1 MQAVKIAL
9 VVKKF
14 LVDAGLLSI
23 PQSALEAIL
32 FLTMARHGFGR
43 VYVQRYRLTFAFF
56 ALRTPLII
64 LLSGAPTSMKST
76 LAQALADALNIP
88 NVQQSD
94 VMYDLLCAGVVL
106 PGAPPPLA
114 TAPPRPIPPPPA
126 ATFRT
131 IPPAASPPR
140 TIPLPP
146 ALPGTL
152 TPVTAAVPAA
162 VQASEANKLDKQGS
176 LTPREGGRVGSSPLR
191 DGSSGLESLPLRDA
205 ATRPSAAA
213 LEGAAAQDGGQPG
226 ALPSFWN
233 RPVILSDE
241 TMSHCVCKGSLS
253 TAPSVTDLVNKLTN
267 CWIIQPAK
275 STV

>member
-43 VYVQRYRLTFAFF
+43 VYVQRYRLTSAFF

-114 TAPPRPIPPPPA
+114 TAPPRPIPPPA
-126 ATFRT
+126 APFRT
-131 IPPAASPPR
+131 IPAAASPPR
-140 TIPLPP
+140 TIPP
-146 ALPGTL
+146 APAPSGTL
-152 TPVTAAVPAA
+152 PPVTAAVPGAA
-162 VQASEANKLDKQGS
+162 QASEANKLDKQGS

-191 DGSSGLESLPLRDA
+191 DGSSGMGSLPLRDA
-205 ATRPSAAA
+205 ATRPDAVA

-226 ALPSFWN
+226 ASPSPWN
-233 RPVILSDE
+233 RLVILSDE
-241 TMSHCVCKGSLS
+241 TVSYCVCSDPS
-253 TAPSVTDLVNKLTN
+253 TAPGMTDSVNKLTN
-267 CWIIQPAK
+267 CWILEPENHLYI
-275 STV
+275 